1 MTCGNSKVLHV
12 KTSNNKVTLE
22 AKKKKLC
29 SAVILAIAEFS
40 FYRIRDKIHLH
51 GNNIPKYTSE
61 AEKSV
66 FYAVFRP

>member
-1 MTCGNSKVLHV
+1 MTCRNSKVLRV

-22 AKKKKLC
+22 AKKKLC